1 VIVVGTL
8 LVLAVFLVFGWIIF
22 TEMLQHRAWRRRVA
36 SGDLAIVVALIEEA
50 LGSWRRAR
58 PPRDVPASLWAA
70 VQGAQLVAVGPGSA
84 TVSTSAEPEFRTE
97 DGQRVQ
103 VQSALDE
110 AIAIAAKLVD
120 MMLYDVPN
128 LRLDVVRVDVY
139 ATFTGP
145 DGIPGQRPI
154 LTTTAG
160 RQVADHLAWDE
171 LSPAEVLARFETHYE
186 RGPSGQG
193 LAIELPPVEGQPPAE
208 LAQQGAT

>member
-1 VIVVGTL
+1 VIVVGTIV
-8 LVLAVFLVFGWIIF
+8 VLALFLLFGWIIF
-22 TEMLQHRAWRRRVA
+22 TEMLQHRVWRRRVA
-36 SGDLAIVVALIEEA
+36 SGDLGIVVALIEEA
-50 LGSWRRAR
+50 LGAWRRAR
-58 PPRDVPASLWAA
+58 PPKEMPSSLWAA
-70 VQGAQLVAVGPGSA
+70 VQGAQLVAVAPGMA

-97 DGQRVQ
+97 GGARVQ

-145 DGIPGQRPI
+145 DGTPGQRPI
-154 LTTTAG
+154 LTTTAA
-160 RQVADHLAWDE
+160 RQVADHLAWEE
-171 LSPAEVLARFETHYE
+171 LSPAEVLARFETHFD

-193 LAIELPPVEGQPPAE
+193 LAIELPPVEGQAPAE
-208 LAQQGAT
+208 FAQQGAS